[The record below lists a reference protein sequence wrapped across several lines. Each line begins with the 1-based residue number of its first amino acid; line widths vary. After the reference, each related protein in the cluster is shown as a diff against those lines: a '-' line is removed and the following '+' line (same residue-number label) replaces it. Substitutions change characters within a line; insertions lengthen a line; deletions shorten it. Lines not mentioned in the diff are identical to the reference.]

1 MQSLKLLLV
10 EDNDILQQ
18 IQSHMLDQ
26 LGHEVVIA
34 ADAQQALKAV
44 QQDSFDLIIMDLILP
59 GIDGIECTRQIKQMN
74 IQTPIIALSGN
85 DAQETKDACF
95 DVGMAG
101 FLKKPTDKKI
111 FQFMVDQVLNR

>member
-18 IQSHMLDQ
+18 IQSHMFDQ

-34 ADAQQALKAV
+34 ADAEQALKALK
-44 QQDSFDLIIMDLILP
+44 QSAFDLIIMDLIMP

-74 IQTPIIALSGN
+74 IQTPVIALSGN
-85 DAQETKDACF
+85 DSQETKNACF
-95 DVGMAG
+95 DVGMCG
-101 FLKKPTDKKI
+101 FLKKPTDKKT
-111 FQFMVDQVLNR
+111 FQFMVEQVLNP